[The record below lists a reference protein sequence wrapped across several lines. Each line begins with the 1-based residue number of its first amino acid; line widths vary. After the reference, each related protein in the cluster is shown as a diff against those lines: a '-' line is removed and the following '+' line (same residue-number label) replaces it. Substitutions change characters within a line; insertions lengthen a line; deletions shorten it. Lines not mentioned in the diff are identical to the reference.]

1 MWSQGEWFSSFWH
14 SCRLP
19 RGTESTNQSI
29 INNDGRNYIF
39 LQLSVSNSYNFI
51 SKYKNAIEVVPFTC
65 VYDPGDVNVGE
76 PVGELVDIDNAV
88 EVLAVE
94 LVANLPLDP
103 LVLGSDNKSNIIEQ
117 QFWNETDLRTNG

>member
-1 MWSQGEWFSSFWH
+1 MANGSPPSDTPAG
-14 SCRLP
+14 CLAVL
-19 RGTESTNQSI
+19 NQQ
-29 INNDGRNYIF
+29 INQLINYDGRNYIF

-103 LVLGSDNKSNIIEQ
+103 LVLGSENKPNIIEQ
-117 QFWNETDLRTNG
+117 QFSKRNGLADERIK

>member
-1 MWSQGEWFSSFWH
+1 MANGSPPSDTPAG
-14 SCRLP
+14 CLAVL
-19 RGTESTNQSI
+19 NQPINQLINYDGHHYI
-29 INNDGRNYIF
+29 IF
-39 LQLSVSNSYNFI
+39 QLSVSNSYNFI

-117 QFWNETDLRTNG
+117 QF

>member
-1 MWSQGEWFSSFWH
+1 MANGSPPSDTPAG
-14 SCRLP
+14 CLAVL
-19 RGTESTNQSI
+19 NQQ
-29 INNDGRNYIF
+29 INQLINYDGRNYIL

-117 QFWNETDLRTNG
+117 QF